1 MPEHP
6 PNSYEAVLSS
16 GASAFLVEQPKQVQ
30 RLLLSLIERLANQS
44 AHFGDYSFAD
54 STGRALQVTRVGRF
68 SFTYWADDPVKELR
82 IVEISI
88 L

>member
-1 MPEHP
+1 MPDRHP
-6 PNSYEAVLSS
+6 HSYEAVLSS

-30 RLLLSLIERLANQS
+30 RSLLALIEGLAGQPAQLGN
-44 AHFGDYSFAD
+44 YSFQD
-54 STGRALQVTRVGRF
+54 STGRSVQAIRMGRF
-68 SFTYWADDPVKELR
+68 NFTYWADHPVKELR